1 MYQMYQRMSLDGCAS
16 SLIKQSVVMGVEKEQ
31 IAPGDGETFPK
42 AGDQLTM
49 HYVGT
54 YTDGTVFD
62 SSRSRKKPFQFIIGV
77 GAVIKGWDEGVMKMS
92 LGEKAK
98 LTISSDYAYGSSPP
112 AGVRPD
118 AEMIFD
124 VELLAIGDKGA
135 KSSGSGGCYLS

>member
-1 MYQMYQRMSLDGCAS
+1 
-16 SLIKQSVVMGVEKEQ
+16 MGVEKEQ

-77 GAVIKGWDEGVMKMS
+77 GAVIKGWDEGVIKMS

-124 VELLAIGDKGA
+124 VELLAVGDKGA